1 MALVLAMLV
10 MAVLL
15 LAGTSFLTLSS
26 TERQIALNE
35 RAGVQAGLLAEAAIH
50 RAIVK
55 LNAGTYT
62 GESNTAL
69 GGGTFSV
76 TVTTAATQ
84 VCPSNLAKDL
94 VAAGSVQVGLG
105 KAQTE
110 VRATVD
116 QVSYPFRWVLYSTLR
131 DHVLGFDPYLGVD
144 RSSKELW
151 LNSST
156 ITESFD
162 SSGGPFSSL
171 NQGKSGHIGSNADL
185 FVESTSTING
195 NITAHDDITLRPD
208 VTVTGGQT
216 QGAPTQTVPAVT
228 PPGSSLGDKT
238 LADWTILTLAAGTYY
253 YDHLT
258 IGYGAMLLTSGGP
271 VTIYVGGDV
280 SIGQNVTIG
289 AHPATNLT
297 IVTNGSGGDASNA
310 KWVSGSGLIMSAAV
324 FGSNTDFYFGQNT
337 RVYGSILGRTIY
349 VDTGGQIR
357 YDRATASKGLCR
369 SGKYTL
375 RRGSWR
381 EYRPTS

>member
-35 RAGVQAGLLAEAAIH
+35 RASVQAALLAEAAIS
-50 RAIVK
+50 RALVK

-69 GGGTFSV
+69 GSGTFSV

-84 VCPSNLAKDL
+84 LCPSNLAKDL
-94 VAAGSVQVGLG
+94 VATGSVQVGLG
-105 KAQTE
+105 TAQTE

-116 QVSYPFRWVLYSTLR
+116 QVSYPFRWAFYSTLR
-131 DHVLGFDPYLGVD
+131 DGVLWTDPYMGVD
-144 RSSKELW
+144 RRTKELW
-151 LNSST
+151 LKNSA

-162 SSGGPFSSL
+162 SAGGVFSSL
-171 NQGKSGHIGSNADL
+171 NQGKNGDIGSNADL

-195 NITAHDDITLRPD
+195 NITANDDISLQPG
-208 VTVTGGQT
+208 VTVTGQQT
-216 QGAPTQTVPAVT
+216 RGAPTQTFPAAT

-238 LADWTILTLAAGTYY
+238 LADWTTLTLPAGTYH

-271 VTIYVGGDV
+271 VTIYTGGDV
-280 SIGQNVTIG
+280 SIGQNATIG
-289 AHPATNLT
+289 ATPATNLT
-297 IVTNGSGGDASNA
+297 IVTNSSGGDASNA
-310 KWVSGSGLIMSAAV
+310 KWVSGSGLIMFAAV
-324 FGSNTDFYFGQNT
+324 YGSNTDFYFGQDT
-337 RVYGSILGRTIY
+337 RVYGSIIGRTIY